1 MLSPVA
7 ETRHDGCM
15 SDLRERVPGQSL
27 IQELLRRWD
36 LGRIRIDPTSGKLVI
51 DDEAVSWYR
60 GVLGERYVASI
71 LDTLGDGYTVLHSVP
86 VGRGTTDIDHVVI
99 SDAGVFTINTKY
111 SPGKDVWVAGRGVV
125 VGGFKQP
132 YVRNS
137 LAEAHRAA
145 ESLSK
150 ISGLTVPVTALIVFV
165 NPAKLTRKATAGG
178 GEYEPDIQVISDREL
193 KGSLS
198 GRPVFSSEQISRIV
212 SAAVEPSTWHSS
224 PAESAPGSH
233 FAKEFEAL
241 EAELGKRLDGPLKSA
256 AAKNAKNAKQQSH
269 TKTTWTAQQARGHG
283 SRKRKK
289 SLKDEF
295 VRLIAAFAALAVG
308 YWILTSYLASL
319 GK

>member
-1 MLSPVA
+1 ML
-7 ETRHDGCM
+7 ETRHHGCM

-27 IQELLRRWD
+27 IQELLRQWD
-36 LGRIRIDPTSGKLVI
+36 LGTIRIEPSSDKLVI

-60 GVLGERYVASI
+60 GVVGERHVASI
-71 LDTLGDGYTVLHSVP
+71 LSTLGDSYTVLHSVP
-86 VGRGTTDIDHVVI
+86 VGSGTTDIDHVVI

-145 ESLSK
+145 DSLSK
-150 ISGLTVPVTALIVFV
+150 ASGLTVPVTALIVFV
-165 NPAKLTRKATAGG
+165 DPAKLTRKATAGA

-193 KGSLS
+193 KGTLG
-198 GRPVFSSEQISRIV
+198 GRPEFSPEQISRIV
-212 SAAVEPSTWHSS
+212 AAAVEPSTWHSS
-224 PAESAPGSH
+224 PAASAPGSH
-233 FAKEFEAL
+233 FKKEFEAL

-256 AAKNAKNAKQQSH
+256 AAKNAKQRSR
-269 TKTTWTAQQARGHG
+269 TKTTWTAQQPRGRG
-283 SRKRKK
+283 SRKKKK

-308 YWILTSYLASL
+308 YWILTTYLASL

>member
-1 MLSPVA
+1 
-7 ETRHDGCM
+7 M

-27 IQELLRRWD
+27 VQELLRQWD
-36 LGRIRIDPTSGKLVI
+36 LGTIRIDPASDTLVI

-60 GVLGERYVASI
+60 GVVGERHVASI
-71 LDTLGDGYTVLHSVP
+71 LDTLGDGYIVLHSVP
-86 VGRGTTDIDHVVI
+86 VGSGNTDIDHVVI

-111 SPGKDVWVAGRGVV
+111 SPGKDVWVAGRGVM

-165 NPAKLTRKATAGG
+165 NPAKLTRKATAGA

-193 KGSLS
+193 KGTLG
-198 GRPVFSSEQISRIV
+198 GRPEFSPEQISRIV

-256 AAKNAKNAKQQSH
+256 AAKNAKQQSH

-283 SRKRKK
+283 SRKKK
-289 SLKDEF
+289 SWQDEL
-295 VRLIAAFAALAVG
+295 VRLIAALAAFAVA
-308 YWILTSYLASL
+308 YWVLTSYLASL